1 MKNKKGYKVLNFIMK
16 TISWCA
22 MSILIIIAFFLVGYL
37 VINKV
42 AQARG
47 DKTPLGLYTIISGSM
62 TPDIQVYD
70 VVFVVK
76 KDPKD
81 IKIGDIISYY
91 SSKTQIFGTTPVT
104 HRVVEKFETNR
115 GITFRTKGDAKKYA

>member
-62 TPDIQVYD
+62 TPDIQVL
-70 VVFVVK
+70 
-76 KDPKD
+76 
-81 IKIGDIISYY
+81 Y
-91 SSKTQIFGTTPVT
+91 S
-104 HRVVEKFETNR
+104 
-115 GITFRTKGDAKKYA
+115 